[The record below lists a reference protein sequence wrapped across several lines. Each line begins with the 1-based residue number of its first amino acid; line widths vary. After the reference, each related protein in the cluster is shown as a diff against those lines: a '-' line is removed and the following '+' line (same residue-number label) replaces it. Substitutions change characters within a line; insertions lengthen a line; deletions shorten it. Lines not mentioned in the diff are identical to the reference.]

1 MLIYRVLQVFLFY
14 CTGFVNS
21 MTGVKSD
28 RKAHTMG
35 TGRAEKTVSMHLYD
49 IHWEA
54 VFSKYLLIVC
64 TLIIPI
70 KSNYLWW
77 TFVIQFPY

>member
-35 TGRAEKTVSMHLYD
+35 TGRAEKTVSMYLYD
-49 IHWEA
+49 TH
-54 VFSKYLLIVC
+54 
-64 TLIIPI
+64 
-70 KSNYLWW
+70 
-77 TFVIQFPY
+77 

>member
-28 RKAHTMG
+28 R
-35 TGRAEKTVSMHLYD
+35 
-49 IHWEA
+49 
-54 VFSKYLLIVC
+54 
-64 TLIIPI
+64 
-70 KSNYLWW
+70 
-77 TFVIQFPY
+77 FPHNGNRTRGENCINASV